1 MEVLKQD
8 KITYT
13 PGKIVNINIVY
24 EISKTFN
31 FSSYPT
37 LKNLVQLVWIKIMIL
52 ISIII
57 LDMVLDL
64 TEKELFQ

>member
-13 PGKIVNINIVY
+13 PGKIVNIYIVY
-24 EISKTFN
+24 EISKNFN

-37 LKNLVQLVWIKIMIL
+37 LKNLVQL
-52 ISIII
+52 
-57 LDMVLDL
+57 
-64 TEKELFQ
+64 F